1 MLLGLK
7 SSSETNRT
15 AKRFKKSLEKINK
28 LEEIYQKLND
38 IDLKNQTIKF
48 KEALENGRSLDS
60 IKEEAFAAVREAAYR
75 VLGLRAY
82 DVQLIGGLSLLNNE
96 IAEMQTGEGKTLVAA
111 FPSYVKA
118 LEGKGVHV
126 ITVNEYLA
134 KRDYETIGKIHDFLG
149 LTVGLN
155 ISQMDTAV
163 KQQAYHCDITYGT
176 GSEFGFDYL
185 RDNMVQDISQRVQRP
200 LNFAL
205 IDEVDSILI
214 DEAKTPLIIASKSNE
229 SANLFK
235 VTARVIEQFS
245 EDVDYNL
252 EINTKQVFLTDEG
265 SNKIERAFGIENLYD
280 AEHQLLNHFVNQ
292 SLKAQVIMRKDIDYI
307 IRDGKIMLVDQF
319 TGRVMEGRS
328 YSNGLHQAIE
338 AKENVEITEENQTF
352 ATITIQNYFQLYRS
366 LSGLTGTALTDKD
379 EFFQTYGLSVSVIPT
394 NRERQRMDLDDLVFE
409 TMEQKYT
416 KIIDMVNE
424 LYIEKRPVLIGTTSI
439 EQSEKLSAGLKKAK
453 LPHQLLNAKSEEQEA
468 ELISNAGKKGMITIA
483 TNMAGRGTDIV
494 LDEKVKKSGGLFILG
509 TERHES
515 RRIDNQL
522 RGRAG
527 RQGDPG
533 TTQFVISLE
542 DELFN
547 LYDQEL
553 LENWKKKVKTDATG
567 IVLSPKA
574 GKYITTVQQAIESI
588 HFSSRSHMLK
598 LESVIERQRETIYK
612 LRNELLES
620 DNIRERLEETLL
632 STGLHIIE
640 QECPEDLVPEEWN
653 LEQLVSQLN
662 DILPFNPFHIDELK
676 SKENYEIESAFR
688 EKARLAFEQEELQQ
702 LCMSE
707 QVKGVYL
714 QTLDRNW
721 ITHLDNMQNL
731 KEGIN
736 LLSYGQEDPNRAFEK
751 DGFALF
757 QEMAFRLNREILN
770 RIKLLLQMD
779 FEKNPDDK
787 TLSTL
792 EV

>member
-1 MLLGLK
+1 MVLGLK
-7 SSSETNRT
+7 ASSETSKT
-15 AKRFKKSLEKINK
+15 VKKFKKMLEKINK
-28 LEEIYQKLND
+28 LEPTYQNLSD
-38 IDLKNQTIKF
+38 AELREQTIKF
-48 KEALENGRSLDS
+48 KEAINKGTSLDD

-118 LEGKGVHV
+118 LEGKGTHV

-134 KRDYETIGKIHDFLG
+134 NRDYETIGKIHEFLG

-155 ISQMDTAV
+155 ISQMDTGD
-163 KQQAYHCDITYGT
+163 KQHAYSCDITYGT

-185 RDNMVQDISQRVQRP
+185 RDNMVQDLSQRVQRP
-200 LNFAL
+200 LHFAL

-214 DEAKTPLIIASKSNE
+214 DEAKTPLVIASKSNE
-229 SANLFK
+229 SAQLFT
-235 VTARVIEQFS
+235 VTSRVVAHFM

-265 SNKIERAFGIENLYD
+265 ANKIERAFGIENLYD

-338 AKENVEITEENQTF
+338 AKEGVEITEENQTF

-379 EFFQTYGLSVSVIPT
+379 EFFQTYGLNVSVIPT
-394 NRERQRMDLDDLVFE
+394 NRERQRVDLDDLVYE

-416 KIIDMVNE
+416 KIIEMVKE
-424 LYIEKRPVLIGTTSI
+424 LYKKKRPVLIGTTSI
-439 EQSEKLSAGLKKAK
+439 EQSEKLSDGLKKERI
-453 LPHQLLNAKSEEQEA
+453 PHQLLNAKSEELEA
-468 ELISNAGKKGMITIA
+468 DMISKAGKKGMITIA
-483 TNMAGRGTDIV
+483 TNMAGRGTDIM
-494 LDEKVKKSGGLFILG
+494 LDEDVKNSGGLFILG

-533 TTQFVISLE
+533 TTQFVISLD
-542 DELFN
+542 DELFK

-553 LENWKKKVKTDATG
+553 IDNWRKKVKTDETG
-567 IVLSPKA
+567 IVLSPKP
-574 GKYITTVQQAIESI
+574 GKYITNVQQAIESI
-588 HFSSRSHMLK
+588 HYSSRSHMLK
-598 LESVIERQRETIYK
+598 LESVIENQRETIYQ
-612 LRNELLES
+612 LRNELLET
-620 DNIRERLEETLL
+620 DNIRDRAEEALV
-632 STGLHIIE
+632 STGMMIIDK
-640 QECPEDLVPEEWN
+640 ECNDELVAEEWN
-653 LEQLVSQLN
+653 LEQLINQLN
-662 DILPFNPFHIDELK
+662 DILPFQPFEFDQLK
-676 SKENYEIESAFR
+676 GKEKYEIEAEFL
-688 EKARLAFEQEELQQ
+688 EKARHAFEQEELQQ

-707 QVKGVYL
+707 QVRSVYL

-721 ITHLDNMQNL
+721 ITHLENMQNL

-736 LLSYGQEDPNRAFEK
+736 LHSYSQEDPTRAFQK
-751 DGFALF
+751 NGFALF
-757 QEMAFRLNREILN
+757 QEMIIHLNKEILH

-779 FEKNPDDK
+779 YNQNSTEQA
-787 TLSTL
+787 LSTV

>member
-7 SSSETNRT
+7 STSETNRT
-15 AKRFKKSLEKINK
+15 SKRFKKSIEKINK
-28 LEEIYQKLND
+28 FEISYQKLND
-38 IDLKNQTIKF
+38 IELKNQTKKF
-48 KEALENGRSLDS
+48 KEALESGQSLDS
-60 IKEEAFAAVREAAYR
+60 IKEEAFAVVREAAYR

-134 KRDYETIGKIHDFLG
+134 NRDYETIGKIHEFLG
-149 LTVGLN
+149 LSVGLN
-155 ISQMDTAV
+155 ISQMDTAD
-163 KQQAYHCDITYGT
+163 KQQAYQCDITYGT

-185 RDNMVQDISQRVQRP
+185 RDNMVQATSQRVQRP

-235 VTARVIEQFS
+235 VTARVIEQFT

-265 SNKIERAFGIENLYD
+265 SNKIERAFGIDNLYD

-394 NRERQRMDLDDLVFE
+394 NRERQRIDLDDLVYE

-416 KIIDMVNE
+416 KIIDMVKE
-424 LYIEKRPVLIGTTSI
+424 LYKEKRPVLIGTTSI
-439 EQSEKLSAGLKKAK
+439 EQSEKLSAGLKKAR

-468 ELISNAGKKGMITIA
+468 EMISNAGKKVMITIA

-494 LDEKVKKSGGLFILG
+494 LDEKVKASGGLFILG

-553 LENWKKKVKTDATG
+553 LDNWKKKVKTDETG

-612 LRNELLES
+612 LRNELMES

-632 STGLHIIE
+632 STGLNIIE
-640 QECPEDLVPEEWN
+640 QECSEDLVPEEWN
-653 LEQLVSQLN
+653 LEQLISQLN
-662 DILPFNPFHIDELK
+662 EILPYNLFQIEDLK
-676 SKENYEIESAFR
+676 GKENYEIESAFR
-688 EKARLAFEQEELQQ
+688 EKARLSFEEEELQQ

-707 QVKGVYL
+707 QVRAIYM

-757 QEMAFRLNREILN
+757 QEMTFRLNKEILN
-770 RIKLLLQMD
+770 RVKLLLQMD
-779 FEKNPDDK
+779 FDKNLDDRA
-787 TLSTL
+787 LSTL

>member
-7 SSSETNRT
+7 STSETNRT
-15 AKRFKKSLEKINK
+15 SKRFKKSIEKINK
-28 LEEIYQKLND
+28 FEISYQKLND
-38 IDLKNQTIKF
+38 IELKDQTIKF
-48 KEALENGRSLDS
+48 KEALESGQSLDS
-60 IKEEAFAAVREAAYR
+60 IKEEAFAVVREAAYR

-82 DVQLIGGLSLLNNE
+82 DVQLIGGLALLNNE

-134 KRDYETIGKIHDFLG
+134 NRDYETIGKIHEFLG
-149 LTVGLN
+149 LSVGLN
-155 ISQMDTAV
+155 ISQMDTAD
-163 KQQAYHCDITYGT
+163 KQQAYQCDITYGT

-185 RDNMVQDISQRVQRP
+185 RDNMVQATSQRVQRP
-200 LNFAL
+200 LHFAL

-235 VTARVIEQFS
+235 VTAKVIEQFT

-265 SNKIERAFGIENLYD
+265 SNKIERAFGIDNLYD

-394 NRERQRMDLDDLVFE
+394 NRERQRIDLDDLVYE

-416 KIIDMVNE
+416 KIIDMVKE
-424 LYIEKRPVLIGTTSI
+424 LYKEKRPVLIGTTSI
-439 EQSEKLSAGLKKAK
+439 EQSEKLSAGLKKAR

-468 ELISNAGKKGMITIA
+468 EMISNAGKKSMITIA

-494 LDEKVKKSGGLFILG
+494 LDEKVKTSGGLFILG

-553 LENWKKKVKTDATG
+553 LDNWKKKVKTDETG

-632 STGLHIIE
+632 STGLHVIGR
-640 QECPEDLVPEEWN
+640 ECPEELVPEEWN
-653 LEQLVSQLN
+653 LDQLLNQLN
-662 DILPFNPFHIDELK
+662 DILPFNPFHIEDLK
-676 SKENYEIESAFR
+676 GKENYEIEADFR
-688 EKARLAFEQEELQQ
+688 EKTRLAFEQEELQQ

-707 QVKGVYL
+707 QVRGVYL

-757 QEMAFRLNREILN
+757 QEMTFRLNSEILN
-770 RIKLLLQMD
+770 RVKLLLQMD
-779 FEKNPDDK
+779 FEKNLDDRA
-787 TLSTL
+787 LSTL

>member
-7 SSSETNRT
+7 STSETNRT
-15 AKRFKKSLEKINK
+15 SKRFKKSIEKINK
-28 LEEIYQKLND
+28 FEISYQKLND
-38 IDLKNQTIKF
+38 IELKDQTKKF
-48 KEALENGRSLDS
+48 KEALERGQSLDS
-60 IKEEAFAAVREAAYR
+60 IKEEAFAVVREAAYR

-134 KRDYETIGKIHDFLG
+134 NRDYETIGKIHEFLG
-149 LTVGLN
+149 LSVGLN
-155 ISQMDTAV
+155 ISQMDTAD
-163 KQQAYHCDITYGT
+163 KQQAYQCDITYGT

-185 RDNMVQDISQRVQRP
+185 RDNMVQATSQRVQRP
-200 LNFAL
+200 LHFAL

-235 VTARVIEQFS
+235 VTARVIELFS

-265 SNKIERAFGIENLYD
+265 SNKIERAFGIDNLYD

-394 NRERQRMDLDDLVFE
+394 NRERQRIDLDDLVYE

-416 KIIDMVNE
+416 KIIDMVKE
-424 LYIEKRPVLIGTTSI
+424 LYKEKRPVLIGTTSI
-439 EQSEKLSAGLKKAK
+439 EQSEKLSAGLKKAR

-468 ELISNAGKKGMITIA
+468 EMISNAGKKGMITIA

-494 LDEKVKKSGGLFILG
+494 LDEKVKASGGLFILG

-553 LENWKKKVKTDATG
+553 LDNWKKKVKTDETG

-632 STGLHIIE
+632 STGLNIIE

-653 LEQLVSQLN
+653 LEQLISQLN
-662 DILPFNPFHIDELK
+662 EILPYNLFQIEDLK
-676 SKENYEIESAFR
+676 GKENYEIESAFR
-688 EKARLAFEQEELQQ
+688 EKARLAFEQDELQQ

-707 QVKGVYL
+707 QVRAIYM

-751 DGFALF
+751 EGFALF
-757 QEMAFRLNREILN
+757 QEMTFRLNKEILN
-770 RIKLLLQMD
+770 RVKLLLQMD
-779 FEKNPDDK
+779 FEKNLDDRA
-787 TLSTL
+787 LSTL

>member
-15 AKRFKKSLEKINK
+15 AKRFKKSIEKINK

-494 LDEKVKKSGGLFILG
+494 LDEKVKKTGGLFILG

>member
-15 AKRFKKSLEKINK
+15 AKRFKKSIEKINK

>member
-7 SSSETNRT
+7 STSETNKT
-15 AKRFKKSLEKINK
+15 SKRFKKSIEKINIF
-28 LEEIYQKLND
+28 EQTYQKFTD
-38 IDLKNQTIKF
+38 IELKEKTKKF
-48 KEALENGRSLDS
+48 KEALENGQSLDA

-155 ISQMDTAV
+155 ISQIDTAD
-163 KQQAYHCDITYGT
+163 KQQAYQCDITYGT

-185 RDNMVQDISQRVQRP
+185 RDNMVQAISERVQRP

-235 VTARVIEQFS
+235 VTSRVVETFK
-245 EDVDYNL
+245 EEVDYNL

-265 SNKIERAFGIENLYD
+265 SNKIERAFGIDNLYD

-366 LSGLTGTALTDKD
+366 ISGLTGTALTDKD
-379 EFFQTYGLSVSVIPT
+379 EFFQTYGLPVSVIPT

-416 KIIDMVNE
+416 KIFDMVKD
-424 LYIEKRPVLIGTTSI
+424 LHKEKRPVLIGTTSI
-439 EQSEKLSAGLKKAK
+439 EQSEKLSAGLKKAR

-468 ELISNAGKKGMITIA
+468 DMISNAGKKGMITIA

-494 LDEKVKKSGGLFILG
+494 LDEKVKAAGGLFILG

-553 LENWKKKVKTDATG
+553 LENWKKKVKTDETG

-640 QECPEDLVPEEWN
+640 KECPEDLVPEEWN
-653 LEQLVSQLN
+653 LVQLISQLN
-662 DILPFNPFHIDELK
+662 DILPFNPSHIDQLK
-676 SKENYEIESAFR
+676 GKEIYEIEAEFR
-688 EKARLAFEQEELQQ
+688 GKVRFAFEQEELQQ

-707 QVKGVYL
+707 QVRTVYL

-757 QEMAFRLNREILN
+757 QELTFRLNREILN

-787 TLSTL
+787 TLNTL

>member
-7 SSSETNRT
+7 STSETNRT
-15 AKRFKKSLEKINK
+15 SKRFKKSIEKINK
-28 LEEIYQKLND
+28 LEQTFQKYND
-38 IDLKNQTIKF
+38 IELKEQTIKF
-48 KEALENGRSLDS
+48 KEALENGQSLDA

-118 LEGKGVHV
+118 LEGNGVHV

-155 ISQMDTAV
+155 ISQMDTAD
-163 KQQAYHCDITYGT
+163 KQQAYKCDITYGT

-185 RDNMVQDISQRVQRP
+185 RDNMVQAISERVQRP

-235 VTARVIEQFS
+235 VTSRVVETFK
-245 EDVDYNL
+245 EEVDYNL

-265 SNKIERAFGIENLYD
+265 SNKIEKAFGIDNLYD

-338 AKENVEITEENQTF
+338 AKEGVEITEENQTF

-379 EFFQTYGLSVSVIPT
+379 EFFQTYGLQVSVIPT
-394 NRERQRMDLDDLVFE
+394 NRERQRIDLDDLVFE

-416 KIIDMVNE
+416 KIIDMVKD
-424 LYIEKRPVLIGTTSI
+424 LHKEKRPVLIGTTSI
-439 EQSEKLSAGLKKAK
+439 EQSEKLSAGLKKSK

-468 ELISNAGKKGMITIA
+468 EMIANAGKKGMITIA
-483 TNMAGRGTDIV
+483 TNMAGRGTDIL
-494 LDEKVKKSGGLFILG
+494 LDENVKKLGGLFILG

-533 TTQFVISLE
+533 STQFVISLE

-553 LENWKKKVKTDATG
+553 LENWKKKVKTDETG

-574 GKYITTVQQAIESI
+574 TKYITTVQQAIESI

-620 DNIRERLEETLL
+620 DNIRERVEETLL
-632 STGLHIIE
+632 TTGLMIIE
-640 QECPEDLVPEEWN
+640 EECPDELITEEWN

-662 DILPFNPFHIDELK
+662 DILPYNPFHFNDLK
-676 SKENYEIESAFR
+676 GKEKYEIEAVFK
-688 EKARLAFEQEELQQ
+688 EKAHAAFEQEELKQ
-702 LCMSE
+702 LCMSD
-707 QVKGVYL
+707 QVRGVYL
-714 QTLDRNW
+714 QTLDLNW
-721 ITHLDNMQNL
+721 INHLDNMQNL

-736 LLSYGQEDPNRAFEK
+736 LHSYGQEDPNRAFEK

-757 QEMAFRLNREILN
+757 QEMTFKLNREILN

-779 FEKNPDDK
+779 FEQNQNDRA
-787 TLSTL
+787 LNTL

>member
-7 SSSETNRT
+7 STSETNRT
-15 AKRFKKSLEKINK
+15 YKRFKKSIEKINK
-28 LEEIYQKLND
+28 LEETYQKLND
-38 IDLKNQTIKF
+38 IELKDKTIKF
-48 KEALENGRSLDS
+48 KEALENGQPLDS
-60 IKEEAFAAVREAAYR
+60 IKEEAFAVVREAAYR

-82 DVQLIGGLSLLNNE
+82 DVQLIGGLALLNNE

-134 KRDYETIGKIHDFLG
+134 KRDYETIGKIHEFLG
-149 LTVGLN
+149 LSVGLN
-155 ISQMDTAV
+155 FTQMDTAD
-163 KQQAYHCDITYGT
+163 KQQAYQCDITYGT

-185 RDNMVQDISQRVQRP
+185 RDNMVQATSQRVQRP

-235 VTARVIEQFS
+235 VTARVIEQFT
-245 EDVDYNL
+245 EEVDYNL

-265 SNKIERAFGIENLYD
+265 SNKIERAFGIDNLYD

-394 NRERQRMDLDDLVFE
+394 NRERQRIDLDDLVYE

-416 KIIDMVNE
+416 KIIDMVKD

-439 EQSEKLSAGLKKAK
+439 EQSEKLSAGLKKAR

-468 ELISNAGKKGMITIA
+468 EMISNAGKKGMITIA

-494 LDEKVKKSGGLFILG
+494 LDEKVKASGGLFILG

-553 LENWKKKVKTDATG
+553 LYNWKKKVKTDETG

-632 STGLHIIE
+632 STGLHVIE
-640 QECPEDLVPEEWN
+640 RECPEELVPEEWN
-653 LEQLVSQLN
+653 LDQLLNQLN
-662 DILPFNPFHIDELK
+662 DILPFNPFHIEDLK
-676 SKENYEIESAFR
+676 GKENYEIEADFR
-688 EKARLAFEQEELQQ
+688 EKTRLAFEQEELQQ

-707 QVKGVYL
+707 QVRAVYL

-731 KEGIN
+731 KEGNN

-751 DGFALF
+751 DGLALF
-757 QEMAFRLNREILN
+757 QEMTFRLNKEILN
-770 RIKLLLQMD
+770 RVKLLLQMD
-779 FEKNPDDK
+779 FEKNLDDVALN
-787 TLSTL
+787 TM

>member
-7 SSSETNRT
+7 STSETNRT
-15 AKRFKKSLEKINK
+15 YKRFMKSIEKINK

-38 IDLKNQTIKF
+38 IELKDKTIKF
-48 KEALENGRSLDS
+48 KEALENGQTLDS
-60 IKEEAFAAVREAAYR
+60 IKEEAFAVVREAAYR

-82 DVQLIGGLSLLNNE
+82 DVQLIGGLALLNNE

-134 KRDYETIGKIHDFLG
+134 KRDYETIGKIHEFLG
-149 LTVGLN
+149 LSVGLN
-155 ISQMDTAV
+155 FSQMDTAD
-163 KQQAYHCDITYGT
+163 KQQAYQCDITYGT

-185 RDNMVQDISQRVQRP
+185 RDNMVQATSQRVQRP

-235 VTARVIEQFS
+235 VTARVIEQFT
-245 EDVDYNL
+245 EEVDYNL

-265 SNKIERAFGIENLYD
+265 SNKIERAFGIDNLYD

-394 NRERQRMDLDDLVFE
+394 NRERQRIDLDDLVYE

-416 KIIDMVNE
+416 KIIDMVKD
-424 LYIEKRPVLIGTTSI
+424 LYKEKRPVLIGTTSI
-439 EQSEKLSAGLKKAK
+439 EQSEKLSAGLKKAR

-468 ELISNAGKKGMITIA
+468 EMISNAGKKGMITIA

-494 LDEKVKKSGGLFILG
+494 LDEKVKASGGLFILG

-533 TTQFVISLE
+533 STQFVISLE

-553 LENWKKKVKTDATG
+553 LDNWKKKVKTDETG

-632 STGLHIIE
+632 LTGLHVIE
-640 QECPEDLVPEEWN
+640 RECPEELVPEEWN
-653 LEQLVSQLN
+653 LDQLLNQLN
-662 DILPFNPFHIDELK
+662 DILPFNPFHIEDLK
-676 SKENYEIESAFR
+676 GKENYEIEADFR

-707 QVKGVYL
+707 QVRAVYL

-757 QEMAFRLNREILN
+757 QEMTFRLNSEILN
-770 RIKLLLQMD
+770 RVKLLLQMD
-779 FEKNPDDK
+779 FEKNLDDVALN
-787 TLSTL
+787 TM